1 MTLSAC
7 LGSLRPVPGLR
18 PRDEATCE
26 FCSQRVRLVAAPLP
40 GLHDPW
46 RGSRDARV
54 ESHGFEK
61 PDPGHLGE
69 VFPARAASGTGKE

>member
-1 MTLSAC
+1 MTLPAC
-7 LGSLRPVPGLR
+7 PGSLRPVPGLR
-18 PRDEATCE
+18 PGDEATCE

-69 VFPARAASGTGKE
+69 GFPAGAASGTGKE